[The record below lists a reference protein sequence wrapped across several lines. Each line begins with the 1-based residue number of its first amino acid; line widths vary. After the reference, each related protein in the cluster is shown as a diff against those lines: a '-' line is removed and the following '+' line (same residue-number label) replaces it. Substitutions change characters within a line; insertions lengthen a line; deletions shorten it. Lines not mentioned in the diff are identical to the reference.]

1 MGGDSSGNLKR
12 NGVNLGKCAI
22 GARKNE
28 MKTDSLNLPGYPEAS
43 QNATFVTGQATQ
55 VFRALGEKLRQRKWE
70 AEHPGTKFAGRN
82 SRKRIRERRGFGTG
96 IIRSRRER
104 AGGLALSLR
113 HAERTFQDEAV
124 SRNGGAIQR
133 EGCRLRQG
141 ERYAARASPE
151 RNGRDMSGNFKEGW
165 KRIQVQTAFR
175 LYANAS
181 GQARRELCP
190 PGDEDDSFRP
200 LGGRRT
206 GKRDAPRTRSPVRHN
221 APSNDRERKRASPR
235 AGLAAS
241 FG

>member
-43 QNATFVTGQATQ
+43 QDATFVTGQATQ
-55 VFRALGEKLRQRKWE
+55 VFRALGEKLRQRKWG

-141 ERYAARASPE
+141 ERYAARASLGGDDVRPGTMTILSDRWEGAE
-151 RNGRDMSGNFKEGW
+151 RENVMRHELAHQFIVTLGQMMGNE
-165 KRIQVQTAFR
+165 
-175 LYANAS
+175 NE
-181 GQARRELCP
+181 RRRMQGLP
-190 PGDEDDSFRP
+190 HLSDDSLVP
-200 LGGRRT
+200 L
-206 GKRDAPRTRSPVRHN
+206 KA
-221 APSNDRERKRASPR
+221 K
-235 AGLAAS
+235 LAK
-241 FG
+241 